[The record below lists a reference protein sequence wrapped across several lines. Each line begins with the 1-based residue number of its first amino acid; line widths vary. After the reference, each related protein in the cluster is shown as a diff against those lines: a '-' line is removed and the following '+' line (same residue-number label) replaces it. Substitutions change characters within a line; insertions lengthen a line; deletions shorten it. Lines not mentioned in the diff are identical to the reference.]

1 MIVRI
6 ESILE
11 DREGDDLLLEDL
23 IGKQPKEEG
32 K

>member
-1 MIVRI
+1 MIPRI
-6 ESILE
+6 QSILE

-23 IGKQPKEEG
+23 IGKQSSEEG